1 MGRNTSQ
8 DGRRPLRSAAL
19 TSVLAVGVVGAM
31 ATAGVLTVQLRDPGR
46 PRTRPVALAAPA
58 TPAPTPS
65 PTSSPTP
72 SPTSSP
78 TPSPTS
84 SPSPTAAATAAAEPA
99 PAPAAVRQDAP
110 VTAPTLQAP
119 PSAPPDAD
127 PGTTAT
133 APDNAESR
141 RVGAL
146 FAGPTG
152 PGNHF
157 CTASVIDSPGR
168 NLILTAAHCLSSA
181 AGTTFV
187 PGYRDGRAPYGSWQ
201 VTKVYTADGWRNGGD
216 PDEDFAILAVAP
228 NGGQQIEDV
237 LGGNPLGTDASWT
250 AEARLYGYPAGSE
263 LPILCTNTTS
273 RQDTYQR
280 RIDCPSFPGGTSGG
294 PFVDTATGRVI
305 GVIGG
310 YQQGGDTDDTS
321 YSAAFDHT
329 VAELLAAAG

>member
-1 MGRNTSQ
+1 MGRHTRQ
-8 DGRRPLRSAAL
+8 DGRSPLRSAAL

-31 ATAGVLTVQLRDPGR
+31 ATAGVFTVHLRHPGR
-46 PRTRPVALAAPA
+46 PSTDTVAM
-58 TPAPTPS
+58 T
-65 PTSSPTP
+65 
-72 SPTSSP
+72 
-78 TPSPTS
+78 
-84 SPSPTAAATAAAEPA
+84 A
-99 PAPAAVRQDAP
+99 PAPAATAASSSAPTPTPTPAVTPAAASDPAAGGPDTVQLAAP
-110 VTAPTLQAP
+110 VTAPTLLAP
-119 PSAPPDAD
+119 PAAPPDTA

-133 APDNAESR
+133 APDDAESR

-146 FAGPTG
+146 FSGPTG
-152 PGNHF
+152 PGHHF

-168 NLILTAAHCLSSA
+168 DLILTAAHCLSSA
-181 AGTTFV
+181 NGVTFV

-201 VTKVYTADGWRNGGD
+201 VTEVYTADGWRHGGD

-228 NGGQQIEDV
+228 RDGRLIEDV

-250 AEARLYGYPAGSE
+250 AQVRLYGYPAGAE
-263 LPILCTNTTS
+263 LPRLCTNTTS

-310 YQQGGDTDDTS
+310 YQQGGDTEDTS

-329 VAELLAAAG
+329 VAELLAEAS

>member
-8 DGRRPLRSAAL
+8 DGHRPLRSAAL
-19 TSVLAVGVVGAM
+19 TSVLAVGVVGAI

-58 TPAPTPS
+58 TPTPTPS
-65 PTSSPTP
+65 PSPSPTP
-72 SPTSSP
+72 SPTAVP
-78 TPSPTS
+78 TPT
-84 SPSPTAAATAAAEPA
+84 TAPA
-99 PAPAAVRQDAP
+99 SAPAAVRQDAP

-119 PSAPPDAD
+119 PSAPPEAV

-168 NLILTAAHCLSSA
+168 NLILTAAHCLSDA

-187 PGYRDGRAPYGSWQ
+187 PAYRDGRAPYGSWR

-216 PDEDFAILAVAP
+216 PDEDFAVLAVAP
-228 NGGQQIEDV
+228 NDGQQIEDV
-237 LGGNPLGTDASWT
+237 LGGNPLGTTASWT

-294 PFVDTATGRVI
+294 PFVDTATGQVI